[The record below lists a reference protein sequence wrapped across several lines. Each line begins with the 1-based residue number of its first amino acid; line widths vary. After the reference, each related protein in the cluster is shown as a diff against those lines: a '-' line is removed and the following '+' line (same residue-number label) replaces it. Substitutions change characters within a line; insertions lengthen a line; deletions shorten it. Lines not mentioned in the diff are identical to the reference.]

1 MHPKLAT
8 FLSLLGLIVIVSA
21 CIDPVALPIRQIE
34 RRLVVDGLITDEAP
48 PYLIKLTYSGNLSSS
63 LLIPEE
69 LAVNGAQATVS
80 DNTGHSVS
88 LEQDALKPAYYWLR
102 DPTFRGQPGRI
113 YTLTVNLPDGS
124 SYQSRPELLQAVA
137 PLETLSAQYYR
148 QLRELGQPDVYQIR
162 VDTQDPPTPGN
173 FYRWEAQSYLPRWA
187 TSDPLHPP
195 PTPPG
200 ERPQIC
206 NTCSC
211 WVPYFGSLTEV
222 LSDERIN
229 GRRISGRLVLN
240 SPIYATGNQY
250 VQVRQYSLSRAAYQY
265 WLLFEQQ
272 RSRSG
277 SLFDP
282 QPASIEGNVRSVG
295 DTTRLA
301 LGYFG
306 ASAVSQQRLTIPG
319 DTININWFLSQFGNR
334 YIPEKQDC
342 FQAYPQAQ
350 LSPPLGYPPR

>member
-1 MHPKLAT
+1 MAT
-8 FLSLLGLIVIVSA
+8 FLSLLSLLVGLSA
-21 CIDPVALPIRQIE
+21 CVDPVALPIRQIE

-48 PYLIKLTYSGNLSSS
+48 PYLIKLTYSGNLTGS

-69 LAVNGAQATVS
+69 LAVNGAEATVS
-80 DNTGHSVS
+80 DNTGRTVS
-88 LEQDALKPAYYWLR
+88 LEQDALNPAYYWLR
-102 DPTFRGQPGRI
+102 DPTFRGQPGRS
-113 YTLTVNLPDGS
+113 YTLSVKLPDGS
-124 SYQSRPELLQAVA
+124 HYQSRSEPLQAVA
-137 PLETLSAQYYR
+137 PLDPLDAQYYR
-148 QLRELGQPDVYQIR
+148 QIRELGQPDIYQIR

-187 TSDPLHPP
+187 KSDPLHAP

-200 ERPQIC
+200 ERPQVC

-211 WVPYFGSLTEV
+211 WVPYLGPLTEV

-229 GRRISGRLVLN
+229 GHRISGRLVLS
-240 SPIYATGNQY
+240 SPIYAVGNQY
-250 VQVRQYSLSRAAYQY
+250 VQVRQYSLSRGAYQY

-282 QPASIEGNVRSVG
+282 QPASIEGNVRAMS
-295 DTTRLA
+295 DTTILA

-319 DTININWFLSQFGNR
+319 DTININWFLNQFGSR
-334 YIPEKQDC
+334 FIPEKQDC

-350 LSPPLGYPPR
+350 LTPPSGYPPR